1 MQGSALRY
9 QLKKALD
16 SSLSV
21 GEFKLELQAR
31 SLKADFNNATREQI
45 ARILNETDTT
55 QHTIDSAL
63 GLESAIAAPRE
74 FDRPPVL
81 SHPRD
86 LQNTDSSTQL
96 RIPKRYHK
104 TNRKPYHNS

>member
-1 MQGSALRY
+1 MKFQVIKAVFANIIRLMPHIPFAKGLNEKVQGSALRY

-45 ARILNETDTT
+45 ARILNE
-55 QHTIDSAL
+55 
-63 GLESAIAAPRE
+63 
-74 FDRPPVL
+74 DRH
-81 SHPRD
+81 HP
-86 LQNTDSSTQL
+86 T
-96 RIPKRYHK
+96 HE
-104 TNRKPYHNS
+104 